1 MKPQQFFLNFLLK
14 EPPHTHTQT
23 EQSAFLK
30 RLLLMLLPFA
40 NGPSITCDYLDVSTL
55 FGFHLL

>member
-1 MKPQQFFLNFLLK
+1 MKPQQFVFLKLPF
-14 EPPHTHTQT
+14 EGASTHTDR
-23 EQSAFLK
+23 AVRIFK
-30 RLLLMLLPFA
+30 RLLLVLLPFP